1 LEAIEIRVTVGI
13 REESPLLVNAA
24 LRDVVRRSQGQQRAQ
39 IPPIYLESG
48 AGRRFPLSSYHFRPR
63 SSQTTT
69 RDQCTNLSRLF
80 NSRRILLNTKCK
92 AATGHSNGIKDETQ
106 TIASRPEYTSDL

>member
-39 IPPIYLESG
+39 IPPIY
-48 AGRRFPLSSYHFRPR
+48 
-63 SSQTTT
+63 
-69 RDQCTNLSRLF
+69 
-80 NSRRILLNTKCK
+80 
-92 AATGHSNGIKDETQ
+92 
-106 TIASRPEYTSDL
+106 